1 MDKMLKTTLRRDAET
16 ITASAIRAVL
26 PDAAVQRALKGV
38 RFPGRV
44 ILVAAGKA
52 AWQMAHAA
60 CAALETP
67 VTQGI
72 VITKYGHARGALP
85 RLRIVEA
92 GHPIPDENAF
102 SGTRQAVERRTV
114 YASDGSSKEAVI
126 AYSLGDYCTTE
137 EGGVNASLILNLEF
151 TRDHTSG
158 VTTLTDVGYTPIAT
172 VDFGPEAKQRYAV
185 VNTDDAIALYESNYH
200 DRIPEE
206 IYQTLLSL
214 REKLA
219 DTVFPK
225 EDSETK

>member
-1 MDKMLKTTLRRDAET
+1 
-16 ITASAIRAVL
+16 
-26 PDAAVQRALKGV
+26 
-38 RFPGRV
+38 
-44 ILVAAGKA
+44 
-52 AWQMAHAA
+52 MAHAA

-172 VDFGPEAKQRYAV
+172 VGFGPEAKQRYAV
-185 VNTDDAIALYESNYH
+185 VNMDDAIALYESNYY